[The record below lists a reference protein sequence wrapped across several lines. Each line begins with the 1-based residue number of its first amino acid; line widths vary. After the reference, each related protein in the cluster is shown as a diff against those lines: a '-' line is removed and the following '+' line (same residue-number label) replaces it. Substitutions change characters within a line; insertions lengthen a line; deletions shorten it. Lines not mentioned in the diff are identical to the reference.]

1 MLAAMFL
8 SVPPRRVPAAP
19 SNVNEPT
26 LIGQSPAIR
35 QLYEAV
41 QQVAD
46 SPSTVLVLG
55 ETGTGKEL
63 VAKVLHDLSS
73 RCAGPFVAVNCAAI
87 PDDLIENELF
97 GHERGAFT
105 DAHATRRGRFEVANG
120 GTLFLDEIGDLSVRA
135 QGNLL
140 RVIEERA
147 FSRVG
152 GSQPIQVD
160 VRLIG
165 ATNVDLEQAVQA
177 GRFREDLYH
186 RLNVVPIRVPPLR
199 ERADDIPALVEHF
212 LVRANRTRGSEK
224 TIAPE
229 VMDRLVAYDWPGN
242 VREME
247 NLLERLVTLSAGP
260 VIQDAELPLKIRARA
275 RTRTLA
281 EEVRRGAVS
290 LTQAVDA
297 FERELILDA
306 LDRTAH
312 VQVRAAKALG
322 VTRRI
327 LKYKMDALGIPV
339 QRPRA
344 RPVRRQ
350 AA

>member
-1 MLAAMFL
+1 
-8 SVPPRRVPAAP
+8 
-19 SNVNEPT
+19 VNSPT
-26 LIGQSPAIR
+26 LIGRSPAIR
-35 QLYEAV
+35 QVFEAV

-46 SPSTVLVLG
+46 SPSTVLILG

-63 VAKVLHDLSS
+63 VAKVLHDFSS
-73 RCAGPFVAVNCAAI
+73 RNAGPFVAVNCAAI
-87 PDDLIENELF
+87 PDDLIESELF

-105 DAHATRRGRFEVANG
+105 DAHATRRGQFELANG
-120 GTLFLDEIGDLSVRA
+120 GTLFLDEIGDLSLRA

-152 GSQPIQVD
+152 GSASIRVD
-160 VRLIG
+160 VRLLG
-165 ATNVDLEQAVQA
+165 ATNVDLDQAVRA

-199 ERADDIPALVEHF
+199 ERVEDIPALVEHF
-212 LVRANRTRGSEK
+212 LEQANRTRGCQK

-229 VMDRLVAYDWPGN
+229 VMDRLAGYDWPGN
-242 VREME
+242 IREME
-247 NLLERLVTLSAGP
+247 NLVERLVTLTSGP
-260 VIQDAELPLKIRARA
+260 VIQDADLPLKVRARS
-275 RTRTLA
+275 RTRSLA
-281 EEVRRGAVS
+281 EEVRGGTVS

-312 VQVRAAKALG
+312 IQVRAAKALG

-339 QRPRA
+339 KRPRA
-344 RPVRRQ
+344 RPIRRQ

>member
-1 MLAAMFL
+1 M
-8 SVPPRRVPAAP
+8 
-19 SNVNEPT
+19 NEPT

-35 QLYEAV
+35 QLTDAI

-46 SPSTVLVLG
+46 SPSTVLILG
-55 ETGTGKEL
+55 ETGAGKEL
-63 VAKVLHDLSS
+63 VARVLHDLSA
-73 RCAGPFVAVNCAAI
+73 RRAGPFVAVNCAAI
-87 PDDLIENELF
+87 PEDLIESELF

-105 DAHATRRGRFEVANG
+105 DAHATRRGRFELANG
-120 GTLFLDEIGDLSVRA
+120 GTLFLDEIGDLSLRA

-147 FSRVG
+147 FARVG
-152 GSQPIQVD
+152 GSETLRMD
-160 VRLIG
+160 VRLLG
-165 ATNVDLEQAVQA
+165 ATNVDLEQAVSA

-199 ERADDIPALVEHF
+199 ERPEDIPALVAYC
-212 LVRANRTRGSEK
+212 LARANRAHASEK
-224 TIAPE
+224 TVSPDVIE
-229 VMDRLVAYDWPGN
+229 RLTGYEWPGN

-247 NLLERLVTLSAGP
+247 NLIERMVTLAAGP
-260 VIQDAELPLKIRARA
+260 VIQESDLPLKVRARV
-275 RTRTLA
+275 RTRVLA
-281 EEVRRGAVS
+281 EEVRRGATS

-297 FERELILDA
+297 FERELIVAA

-322 VTRRI
+322 LTRRI

-344 RPVRRQ
+344 RPIRRE

>member
-1 MLAAMFL
+1 MLAAML
-8 SVPPRRVPAAP
+8 LPTPPQRTPAV
-19 SNVNEPT
+19 SSDVNMPA

-35 QLYEAV
+35 QLHDAIR
-41 QQVAD
+41 QVSD
-46 SPSTVLVLG
+46 SPTTVLILG

-63 VAKVLHDLSS
+63 VARVLHDLSH
-73 RCAGPFVAVNCAAI
+73 RRAGPFVAVNCAAI
-87 PDDLIENELF
+87 PDDLIESELF

-105 DAHATRRGRFEVANG
+105 DAHATRRGRFELANG
-120 GTLFLDEIGDLSVRA
+120 GTLFLDEIGDLSLRA

-147 FSRVG
+147 FARVG
-152 GSQPIQVD
+152 GTEPIRVD
-160 VRLIG
+160 VRLLG
-165 ATNVDLEQAVQA
+165 ATNVDLEQAVQN
-177 GRFREDLYH
+177 GGFREDLYH
-186 RLNVVPIRVPPLR
+186 RLNVVPIQVPPLR
-199 ERADDIPALVEHF
+199 ERSEDIPMLVEHF
-212 LVRANRTRGSEK
+212 LARANHEHGSQK

-229 VMDRLVAYDWPGN
+229 VMDRLAGYDWPGN

-247 NLLERLVTLSAGP
+247 NLMARLVTLAANP
-260 VIQDAELPLKIRARA
+260 VIQEDDLPLKVRARA

-281 EEVRRGAVS
+281 EDVRRGAVS

-306 LDRTAH
+306 LTRTSQ

-322 VTRRI
+322 ITRRI
-327 LKYKMDALGIPV
+327 LKYKMDALSIPV
-339 QRPRA
+339 TRPRA
-344 RPVRRQ
+344 RPIRRQ

>member
-1 MLAAMFL
+1 MYA
-8 SVPPRRVPAAP
+8 
-19 SNVNEPT
+19 PT
-26 LIGQSPAIR
+26 LIGLSPAIR
-35 QLYEAV
+35 QVYEAV

-46 SPSTVLVLG
+46 SPSTVLILG

-63 VAKVLHDLSS
+63 VAKALHDLSN
-73 RCAGPFVAVNCAAI
+73 RNAGPFVAVNCAAI
-87 PDDLIENELF
+87 PDDLIESELF

-105 DAHATRRGRFEVANG
+105 DAHATRRGQFELANG
-120 GTLFLDEIGDLSVRA
+120 GTLFLDEIGDLSLRA
-135 QGNLL
+135 QSNLL

-147 FSRVG
+147 FARVG
-152 GSQPIQVD
+152 GSESIRVD
-160 VRLIG
+160 VRLLG
-165 ATNVDLEQAVQA
+165 ATNVDLDQAVRT

-199 ERADDIPALVEHF
+199 ERVEDIPALVEHF
-212 LVRANRTRGSEK
+212 LGQTNHARGVQK

-229 VMDRLVAYDWPGN
+229 VMDRLAGYDWPGN
-242 VREME
+242 IREME
-247 NLLERLVTLSAGP
+247 NLVERLVTLTSGP
-260 VIQDAELPLKIRARA
+260 VIQDADLPLKVRARS
-275 RTRTLA
+275 RTRGLA
-281 EEVRRGAVS
+281 EEVRCGTVS

-312 VQVRAAKALG
+312 IQVRAAKALG

-339 QRPRA
+339 KRPRA
-344 RPVRRQ
+344 RPIRRQ

>member
-1 MLAAMFL
+1 MFL
-8 SVPPRRVPAAP
+8 SLPPQRTPTTASA
-19 SNVNEPT
+19 VNDPT
-26 LIGQSPAIR
+26 LIGQSLAIR
-35 QLYEAV
+35 QLTDAI

-46 SPSTVLVLG
+46 SPSTVLILG

-63 VAKVLHDLSS
+63 VARVLHDLST
-73 RCAGPFVAVNCAAI
+73 RRTGPFVAVNCAAI

-105 DAHATRRGRFEVANG
+105 DAHATRRGQFELANG
-120 GTLFLDEIGDLSVRA
+120 GTLFLDEIGDLSLRA

-147 FSRVG
+147 FARVG
-152 GSQPIQVD
+152 GSESIRVD
-160 VRLIG
+160 VRLLG
-165 ATNVDLEQAVQA
+165 ATNVDLEQAVST

-199 ERADDIPALVEHF
+199 ERPEDIAVLAAHF
-212 LVRANRTRGSEK
+212 LARANRAHGSEK
-224 TIAPE
+224 TVAPE
-229 VMDRLVAYDWPGN
+229 VIERLTGYDWPGN

-247 NLLERLVTLSAGP
+247 NLMERMVTLSAGP
-260 VIQDAELPLKIRARA
+260 IIQEGDLPLKIRARA
-275 RTRTLA
+275 RTRVFA
-281 EEVRRGAVS
+281 EEVRRGTMS

-297 FERELILDA
+297 FERELILEA
-306 LDRTAH
+306 LARTSH

-322 VTRRI
+322 ITRRI
-327 LKYKMDALGIPV
+327 LKYKMDALTIPV

-344 RPVRRQ
+344 RPIRRE

>member
-1 MLAAMFL
+1 MNA
-8 SVPPRRVPAAP
+8 S
-19 SNVNEPT
+19 T
-26 LIGQSPAIR
+26 LIGKSSAIR
-35 QLYEAV
+35 QLHDAV

-46 SPSTVLVLG
+46 SLSTVLILG
-55 ETGTGKEL
+55 ETGAGKEL

-73 RCAGPFVAVNCAAI
+73 RHAGPFVAVNCAAI
-87 PDDLIENELF
+87 PDDLIESELF

-105 DAHATRRGRFEVANG
+105 DAHATRRGQFELANG
-120 GTLFLDEIGDLSVRA
+120 GTLFLDEIGDLSLRA

-147 FSRVG
+147 FARVG
-152 GSQPIQVD
+152 GSEPVRVD
-160 VRLIG
+160 VRILG
-165 ATNVDLEQAVQA
+165 ATHVDLVQAVRG

-199 ERADDIPALVEHF
+199 ERAEDIPLLVEHF
-212 LVRANRTRGSEK
+212 LAQANRAHGAQK
-224 TIAPE
+224 TLSPE
-229 VMDRLVAYDWPGN
+229 AMDRLVRYDWPGN

-247 NLLERLVTLSAGP
+247 NLIERLMTLTAGP
-260 VIQDAELPLKIRARA
+260 VIHDADLPLNVRARA

-281 EEVRRGAVS
+281 EDVRHGAVS

-312 VQVRAAKALG
+312 IQVRAAKALG

-327 LKYKMDALGIPV
+327 LKYKMDTLGIPV
-339 QRPRA
+339 KRPRA
-344 RPVRRQ
+344 RPIRRQ

>member
-1 MLAAMFL
+1 M
-8 SVPPRRVPAAP
+8 
-19 SNVNEPT
+19 NEPA
-26 LIGQSPAIR
+26 LLGQSPAIR
-35 QLYEAV
+35 EVSDAIR
-41 QQVAD
+41 QVAD
-46 SPSTVLVLG
+46 SPSTVLILG

-63 VAKVLHDLSS
+63 VARVLHDLSA
-73 RCAGPFVAVNCAAI
+73 RRTAPFVAVNCAAI
-87 PDDLIENELF
+87 PDDLIESELF

-105 DAHATRRGRFEVANG
+105 DAHATRRGQFELANN
-120 GTLFLDEIGDLSVRA
+120 GTLFLDEIGDLSLRA

-152 GSQPIQVD
+152 GSESIRVD
-160 VRLIG
+160 VRLLG
-165 ATNVDLEQAVQA
+165 ATNVDLESAVRT

-186 RLNVVPIRVPPLR
+186 RLNVVPIRVPSLR
-199 ERADDIPALVEHF
+199 ERPEDIPLLIEHF
-212 LVRANRTRGSEK
+212 LARANRASTSTK

-229 VMDRLVAYDWPGN
+229 VMDRLTGYDWPGN
-242 VREME
+242 VREVE
-247 NLLERLVTLSAGP
+247 NLMERLVTLSAGP
-260 VIQDAELPLKIRARA
+260 IIQEDDLPLKIRARA

-281 EEVRRGAVS
+281 EDVRRGAVS

-306 LDRTAH
+306 LQRTSH

-327 LKYKMDALGIPV
+327 LKYKMDALNIPV
-339 QRPRA
+339 LRPRA
-344 RPVRRQ
+344 RPIRRQ

>member
-1 MLAAMFL
+1 MN
-8 SVPPRRVPAAP
+8 P
-19 SNVNEPT
+19 PT

-35 QLYEAV
+35 QVYEAV

-46 SPSTVLVLG
+46 SPSTVLILG

-63 VAKVLHDLSS
+63 IAKVLHDLSS
-73 RCAGPFVAVNCAAI
+73 RNAGPFVAVNCAAI
-87 PDDLIENELF
+87 PDDLIESELF

-105 DAHATRRGRFEVANG
+105 DAHTTRRGQFELANG
-120 GTLFLDEIGDLSVRA
+120 GTLFLDEIGDLSLRA

-147 FSRVG
+147 FARLG
-152 GSQPIQVD
+152 GSEPIRVD
-160 VRLIG
+160 VRLLG
-165 ATNVDLEQAVQA
+165 ATNVDLEQAVRA

-199 ERADDIPALVEHF
+199 ERANDIPLLIEHF
-212 LVRANRTRGSEK
+212 LGQANRAQGSEK

-229 VMDRLVAYDWPGN
+229 AMDRLEGYDWPGN

-247 NLLERLVTLSAGP
+247 NLIERLVTLTAGP
-260 VIQDAELPLKIRARA
+260 VIHDSDLPLKVRARS
-275 RTRTLA
+275 RTHTLA
-281 EEVRRGAVS
+281 EQVRRGIVS

-339 QRPRA
+339 KRPRA
-344 RPVRRQ
+344 RPIRRQ